1 MMDAKR
7 SLGDVDIYLFK
18 QGRHTRL
25 YEHFGAH
32 PESLGPDSAGTRFV
46 VWAPNASFV
55 SVVGDFND
63 WDRTKAPMSQRADS
77 SGVWE
82 CFVPEAQH
90 GQRYKYF
97 LSWPG
102 GSDERADP
110 FALFCEHPPATASI
124 IWDLA
129 YVWEDDE
136 WMRTR
141 GERNALDSPW
151 AVYEVHLGSWRR
163 DGEGNFLNYRQI
175 AHELA
180 AYVKDAG
187 FTHVEIMPVAEHP
200 FYGSWGYQSTGYFAP
215 SSRYGC
221 PQDFRYFVDHLHRE
235 GIGVILDW
243 VPGHFPTD
251 VHGLANFDG
260 TALFEH
266 ADPRQG
272 FHPEWKSAIFN
283 YGRYEVA
290 GFLICNAMYWI
301 REFHLDGLRVDGVA
315 SMLYL
320 DYSRP
325 HDEWVPNQYG
335 GRENL
340 AAIELLQE
348 LNKAIYEE
356 FPQVQTIAEESTSWP
371 MVSKPVYLGGLGF
384 GLKWNMGWMNDSL
397 SYMELDPIFRKFHH
411 NLLTF
416 ALWYAYAENFVL
428 PLSHDEVVYG
438 KKSLLSKMPGDYWQQ
453 MAGLRALFGYMYG
466 LPGKKLLFMGA
477 EFGQWRE
484 WNHDLALDW
493 DLLSFPAH
501 DGIRAWVRDLN
512 RVYRACPALHEL
524 DFDPAGFAWENCH
537 DSDQSVLSFFR
548 KDKAGRSVLVICNFT
563 PVPREN
569 YAVGVGVDGFWREVL
584 NSDGSMYGGSG
595 LGNMGQVRAEPIPV
609 HGQPYSLNL
618 VLPPLGVLYFQPGGE
633 LA

>member
-1 MMDAKR
+1 MDAR
-7 SLGDVDIYLFK
+7 RFLGDLDIYLFK

-32 PESLGPDSAGTRFV
+32 PESVGLDCPGTRFV

-55 SVVGDFND
+55 SVVGDFNN
-63 WDRTKAPMSQRADS
+63 WDRALAPMSLRADS

-82 CFVPEAQH
+82 CFVPGAGH

-97 LSWPG
+97 VSWPG
-102 GSDERADP
+102 GQAERADP
-110 FALFCEHPPATASI
+110 FALFAEQPPATASI
-124 IWDLA
+124 IWDLEYA
-129 YVWEDDE
+129 WGDGE
-136 WMRTR
+136 WMRR
-141 GERNALDSPW
+141 RAERSALDSPW

-163 DGEGNFLNYRQI
+163 DEHGDFMNYRRI

-180 AYVKDAG
+180 VYVKDLG

-221 PQDFRYFVDHLHRE
+221 PQDFRYFIDHLHQE

-243 VPGHFPTD
+243 VPGHFPSD
-251 VHGLANFDG
+251 EHGLARFDG

-272 FHPEWKSAIFN
+272 FHPEWKSCIFN

-290 GFLICNAMYWI
+290 GFLICNALYWL

-320 DYSRP
+320 DYSRNQG
-325 HDEWVPNQYG
+325 EWIPNRHG

-340 AAIELLQE
+340 AAIELLRE
-348 LNKAIYEE
+348 LNKAVYEE
-356 FPQVQTIAEESTSWP
+356 FPDVQTIAEESTSWP
-371 MVSKPVYLGGLGF
+371 MVSRPVYLGGLGF

-397 SYMELDPIFRKFHH
+397 TYMALDPVHRKFHH

-428 PLSHDEVVYG
+428 PLSHDEVVHG
-438 KKSLLSKMPGDYWQQ
+438 KRSLLSKMPGDSWQK
-453 MAGLRALFGYMYG
+453 MAGLRTLFGYMYG

-477 EFGQWRE
+477 EFGQWTE
-484 WNHDLALDW
+484 WNHDQALDW
-493 DLLSFPAH
+493 ELLRFPVH

-512 RVYRACPALHEL
+512 RFYRECPALHEL

-548 KDKAGRSVLVICNFT
+548 RDGSGRGVLVVCNFT
-563 PVPREN
+563 PIARES
-569 YAVGVGVDGFWREVL
+569 YAVGVDRDGIWLERL
-584 NSDGSMYGGSG
+584 NSDSVLYGGSG
-595 LGNMGQVRAEPIPV
+595 RGNMGSVRAEPIPV
-609 HGQPYSLNL
+609 HDRPYSLNL
-618 VLPPLGVLYFQPGGE
+618 VLPPLGVLYFQPAGE
-633 LA
+633 RS

>member
-1 MMDAKR
+1 MDAR
-7 SLGDVDIYLFK
+7 HSLGDLDIYLFK

-32 PESLGPDSAGTRFV
+32 PESLGPTSSGTRFV
-46 VWAPNASFV
+46 VWAPNAAFV
-55 SVVGDFND
+55 SVVGDFNA
-63 WDRTKAPMSQRADS
+63 WDRTAAPMSQRADN

-82 CFVPEAQH
+82 CFVPGAAH
-90 GQRYKYF
+90 GQRYKYY

-102 GSDERADP
+102 GEAERADP
-110 FALFCEHPPATASI
+110 FALFTEQPPATASI
-124 IWDLA
+124 IWDLN
-129 YVWEDDE
+129 YVWEDGD
-136 WMRTR
+136 WMQNRA
-141 GERNALDSPW
+141 ERNALESPW
-151 AVYEVHLGSWRR
+151 SVYEVHLGSWRR
-163 DGEGNFLNYRQI
+163 DEHGNFLNYRQL

-325 HDEWVPNQYG
+325 HDQWVPNRFG

-356 FPQVQTIAEESTSWP
+356 FPEVQTIAEESTSWP

-397 SYMELDPIFRKFHH
+397 TYMEFDPIFRKFHH

-416 ALWYAYAENFVL
+416 ALWYTYAENFVL

-438 KKSLLSKMPGDYWQQ
+438 KKSLISKMPGDYWQK
-453 MAGLRALFGYMYG
+453 MAGLRLLFGYMFG

-484 WNHDLALDW
+484 WNHDLSLDW
-493 DLLSFPAH
+493 DLLNFPAH

-512 RVYRACPALHEL
+512 RLYRHCLALHEL
-524 DFDPAGFAWENCH
+524 DFDPAGFAWENCN

-548 KDKAGRSVLVICNFT
+548 RDRAGRPVLVVCNFT
-563 PVPREN
+563 PVLREN
-569 YAVGVGVDGFWREVL
+569 YAVGVDSGGLWRELL
-584 NSDGSMYGGSG
+584 NSDSRLYGGSG
-595 LGNMGQVRAEPIPV
+595 AGNMGQVRAEPIPV
-609 HGQPYSLNL
+609 HARPYSVNL
-618 VLPPLGVLYFQPGGE
+618 VLPPLSVLYFQPVE
-633 LA
+633 DQA

>member
-1 MMDAKR
+1 MDLR
-7 SLGDVDIYLFK
+7 RCLGDLDIYLFK

-32 PESLGPDSAGTRFV
+32 PESLGPDASGTRFV

-63 WDRTKAPMSQRADS
+63 WDRGRAPMTLRADS

-82 CFVPEAQH
+82 CFVPEARH

-97 LSWPG
+97 VSWHG
-102 GSDERADP
+102 GSAERSDP
-110 FALFCEHPPATASI
+110 FALFFEESPATASI
-124 IWDLA
+124 IWDLQ
-129 YVWEDDE
+129 YHWEDGD
-136 WMRTR
+136 WMCKR
-141 GERNALDSPW
+141 GERNALTSPW
-151 AVYEVHLGSWRR
+151 SAYEVHLGSWRR
-163 DGEGNFLNYRQI
+163 DQHGNFMNYRQI

-180 AYVKDAG
+180 AYVLDAG

-215 SSRYGC
+215 TSRYGS
-221 PQDFRYFVDHLHRE
+221 PQDFRYFVDYLHRQ

-251 VHGLANFDG
+251 AHGLAMFDG

-283 YGRYEVA
+283 FGRFEVA
-290 GFLICNAMYWI
+290 GFLICNALYWL

-315 SMLYL
+315 SMLHL
-320 DYSRP
+320 DYSRNQGQ
-325 HDEWVPNQYG
+325 WIPNRHG

-340 AAIELLQE
+340 EAIEMLQE
-348 LNKAIYEE
+348 LNTAVYAE
-356 FPQVQTIAEESTSWP
+356 FPDVQTIAEESTSWP

-397 SYMELDPIFRKFHH
+397 AYMEIDPIYRKFHH

-438 KKSLLSKMPGDYWQQ
+438 KKSLLSKMPGDSWQQ
-453 MAGLRALFGYMYG
+453 MAGLRALLGYMFG
-466 LPGKKLLFMGA
+466 LPGKKLLFMGG

-484 WNHDLALDW
+484 WNHDEPLDW
-493 DLLSFPAH
+493 ELLRYPVH

-512 RVYRACPALHEL
+512 HLYRRCPAFFEL
-524 DFDPAGFAWENCH
+524 DFDPKGFEWENCH
-537 DSDQSVLSFFR
+537 DSDQSVLTFFR
-548 KDKAGRSVLVICNFT
+548 RDRGGRMILAACNFT
-563 PVPREN
+563 PLMRTN
-569 YAVGVGVDGFWREVL
+569 YAVGVPKGGMWRELL
-584 NSDGSMYGGSG
+584 NSDSHAYGGSG
-595 LGNMGQVRAEPIPV
+595 AGNMGAVRSEPIPV
-609 HGQPYSLNL
+609 HGRPFSMNL
-618 VLPPLGVLYFQPGGE
+618 VLPPLSILYFQPDGDHT
-633 LA
+633 

>member
-1 MMDAKR
+1 M
-7 SLGDVDIYLFK
+7 
-18 QGRHTRL
+18 
-25 YEHFGAH
+25 
-32 PESLGPDSAGTRFV
+32 
-46 VWAPNASFV
+46 
-55 SVVGDFND
+55 VGDFNA
-63 WDRTKAPMSQRADS
+63 WDPAGAPMTMRADS

-82 CFVPEAQH
+82 CFVPDARH
-90 GQRYKYF
+90 GQRYKYY

-102 GSDERADP
+102 GEGERADP
-110 FALFCEHPPATASI
+110 FALFSEGPPATASI
-124 IWDLA
+124 IWDLH
-129 YVWEDDE
+129 YDWEDGD
-136 WMRTR
+136 WMADRA
-141 GERNALDSPW
+141 GRNGLESPW
-151 AVYEVHLGSWRR
+151 SVYEVHLGSWRR
-163 DGEGNFLNYRQI
+163 DEQGEFMNYRRI

-180 AYVKDAG
+180 DYVRDAG

-221 PQDFRYFVDHLHRE
+221 PQDFRYFVDYLHRQ

-325 HDEWVPNQYG
+325 HDQWVPNRFG

-348 LNKAIYEE
+348 LNKTVYEE
-356 FPQVQTIAEESTSWP
+356 FPDVQTIAEESTSWP

-397 SYMELDPIFRKFHH
+397 TYMELDPIFRKFHH

-438 KKSLLSKMPGDYWQQ
+438 KKSLISKMPGDYWHK
-453 MAGLRALFGYMYG
+453 MAGLRALFGYMFG

-484 WNHDLALDW
+484 WNHDLQLDW
-493 DLLSFPAH
+493 DLLNFPAH

-512 RVYRACPALHEL
+512 RIYRERPALHEL
-524 DFDPAGFAWENCH
+524 DFDPSGFAWENCH

-548 KDKAGRSVLVICNFT
+548 RDKAGRPILVVCNFT

-569 YAVGVGVDGFWREVL
+569 YIVGVDAGGTWRELL
-584 NSDGSMYGGSG
+584 NSDSQLYGGSG
-595 LGNMGQVRAEPIPV
+595 AGNMGQVRAEAIPA
-609 HGQPYSLNL
+609 HNLPYSLSL
-618 VLPPLGVLYFQPGGE
+618 VLPPLGVLYFEPQEGQ
-633 LA
+633 A

>member
-1 MMDAKR
+1 VPDAR
-7 SLGDVDIYLFK
+7 
-18 QGRHTRL
+18 
-25 YEHFGAH
+25 
-32 PESLGPDSAGTRFV
+32 
-46 VWAPNASFV
+46 
-55 SVVGDFND
+55 
-63 WDRTKAPMSQRADS
+63 
-77 SGVWE
+77 
-82 CFVPEAQH
+82 H

-151 AVYEVHLGSWRR
+151 AVYEMHLGSWRR
-163 DGEGNFLNYRQI
+163 DGDGNFLNYRQI

-438 KKSLLSKMPGDYWQQ
+438 KKSLLSKMPGDYWQK

-484 WNHDLALDW
+484 WNHDLSLDW
-493 DLLSFPAH
+493 DLLRFPAH

-584 NSDGSMYGGSG
+584 NSDSSLYGGSG
-595 LGNMGQVRAEPIPV
+595 MGNMGQVRAEPIPV
-609 HGQPYSLNL
+609 HGLPYSLNL
-618 VLPPLGVLYFQPGGE
+618 VLPPLGVLYFQPGGD

>member
-1 MMDAKR
+1 MDAR
-7 SLGDVDIYLFK
+7 HSLGDLDIYLFK

-32 PESLGPDSAGTRFV
+32 PEALGPDSAGTRFV
-46 VWAPNASFV
+46 VWAPNAAYV
-55 SVVGDFND
+55 SVVGDFNA
-63 WDRTKAPMSQRADS
+63 WDPAASPMTMRADS

-82 CFVPEAQH
+82 CFVPGACH

-102 GSDERADP
+102 GEGERADP
-110 FALFCEHPPATASI
+110 FALFCEGPPATASI
-124 IWDLA
+124 IWDLH
-129 YVWEDDE
+129 YDWEDGD
-136 WMRTR
+136 WMADRAA
-141 GERNALDSPW
+141 RNALESPW
-151 AVYEVHLGSWRR
+151 SVYEVHLGSWRR
-163 DGEGNFLNYRQI
+163 DEHGEFMNYRRI

-180 AYVKDAG
+180 DYVKDAG

-215 SSRYGC
+215 SSRYGS
-221 PQDFRYFVDHLHRE
+221 PQDFRYFVDYLHRQ
-235 GIGVILDW
+235 GLGVILDW

-251 VHGLANFDG
+251 AHGLANFDG

-325 HDEWVPNQYG
+325 HDDWVPNRFG

-348 LNKAIYEE
+348 LNKSIYEE
-356 FPQVQTIAEESTSWP
+356 FPDVQTIAEESTSWP

-397 SYMELDPIFRKFHH
+397 TYMELDPIFRKFHH

-438 KKSLLSKMPGDYWQQ
+438 KKSLISKMPGDYWQK
-453 MAGLRALFGYMYG
+453 MAGLRVLFGYMFG

-484 WNHDLALDW
+484 WNHDLSLDW

-512 RVYRACPALHEL
+512 RIYRQRPALHEL

-548 KDKAGRSVLVICNFT
+548 RDKAGRRVLIVCNFT
-563 PVPREN
+563 PVQREN
-569 YAVGVGVDGFWREVL
+569 YIIGVDLGGTWRELL
-584 NSDGSMYGGSG
+584 NSDSQLYGGSG
-595 LGNMGQVRAEPIPV
+595 VGNMGQVRAEAIPA
-609 HGQPYSLNL
+609 HNHPYSLNL
-618 VLPPLGVLYFQPGGE
+618 TLPPLGVLYFEPQEGQE
-633 LA
+633 

>member
-82 CFVPEAQH
+82 CFVPEARH

-548 KDKAGRSVLVICNFT
+548 KDKEGRSVLVICNFT

-584 NSDGSMYGGSG
+584 NSDSSMYGGSG
-595 LGNMGQVRAEPIPV
+595 MGNMGQVRAEPIPV

>member
-1 MMDAKR
+1 MIDAKR

-82 CFVPEAQH
+82 CFVPDARH

-438 KKSLLSKMPGDYWQQ
+438 KKSLLSKMPGDYWQK

-548 KDKAGRSVLVICNFT
+548 KDRAGRSVLVICNFT

-584 NSDGSMYGGSG
+584 NSDSSMYGGSG
-595 LGNMGQVRAEPIPV
+595 MGNMGQVRAEPIPV

>member
-1 MMDAKR
+1 MHARR
-7 SLGDVDIYLFK
+7 SLGDLDIYLFK

-32 PESLGPDSAGTRFV
+32 PESLGQGNPGTRFV

-55 SVVGDFND
+55 SVVGDFNQ
-63 WDRTKAPMSQRADS
+63 WDRAQAPMSLRADS

-82 CFVPEAQH
+82 CFVPGAGH

-97 LSWPG
+97 VSWPG
-102 GSDERADP
+102 GEGERADP
-110 FALFCEHPPATASI
+110 FALFAEQPPATASV
-124 IWDLA
+124 IWDLE
-129 YVWEDDE
+129 YVWKDED
-136 WMRTR
+136 WMRRR
-141 GERNALDSPW
+141 GEHSTLGSPW

-163 DGEGNFLNYRQI
+163 DEHGNFMNYRRI

-180 AYVKDAG
+180 DYVKDLG

-215 SSRYGC
+215 SSRFGS
-221 PQDFRYFVDHLHRE
+221 PQDFRYFVDHLHQE
-235 GIGVILDW
+235 GLGVILDW
-243 VPGHFPTD
+243 VPGHFPSD
-251 VHGLANFDG
+251 EHGLACFDG

-272 FHPEWKSAIFN
+272 FHPEWKSLIFN

-290 GFLICNAMYWI
+290 GFLICNAMYWL

-320 DYSRP
+320 DYSRNQG
-325 HDEWVPNQYG
+325 EWIPNRHG

-340 AAIELLQE
+340 AAIELLRE
-348 LNKAIYEE
+348 LNKAVYEE
-356 FPQVQTIAEESTSWP
+356 FPDVQTIAEESTSWP

-397 SYMELDPIFRKFHH
+397 AYMALDPVHRKFHH
-411 NLLTF
+411 NRLTF

-428 PLSHDEVVYG
+428 PLSHDEVVHG
-438 KKSLLSKMPGDYWQQ
+438 KRSLLSKMPGDSWQK
-453 MAGLRALFGYMYG
+453 MAGLRTLFGYMYG

-477 EFGQWRE
+477 EFGQWTE
-484 WNHDLALDW
+484 WDHDQPLDW
-493 DLLSFPAH
+493 ELLRFPAH

-512 RVYRACPALHEL
+512 RLYRACPALHEL
-524 DFDPAGFAWENCH
+524 DFDPAGFDWENCH

-548 KDKAGRSVLVICNFT
+548 RDRVGGTVLVVCNFT
-563 PVPREN
+563 PVAREN
-569 YAVGVGVDGFWREVL
+569 YAVGVDRHGSWLECL
-584 NSDGSMYGGSG
+584 NSDSHLYGGSG
-595 LGNMGQVRAEPIPV
+595 RGNMGQVRAEPIPV
-609 HGQPYSLNL
+609 HDRPYSLNL
-618 VLPPLGVLYFQPGGE
+618 VLPPLSVLYFQPGGE
-633 LA
+633 RS

>member
-1 MMDAKR
+1 MDSRR
-7 SLGDVDIYLFK
+7 SLGDLDIYLFK
-18 QGRHTRL
+18 QGRHVRL

-32 PESLGPDSAGTRFV
+32 PESLGPDSPGTRFV
-46 VWAPNASFV
+46 VWAPNAAYV
-55 SVVGDFND
+55 SVVGDFNG
-63 WDRTKAPMSQRADS
+63 WDRAAAPMSLRADS

-82 CFVPEAQH
+82 CFVPGALH
-90 GQRYKYF
+90 GQRYKYY

-102 GSDERADP
+102 GEAERADP
-110 FALFCEHPPATASI
+110 FALFGEEPPATASV
-124 IWDLA
+124 IWDLQ
-129 YVWEDDE
+129 YVWEDGD
-136 WMRTR
+136 WMASRWQ
-141 GERNALDSPW
+141 RNALDAPW
-151 AVYEVHLGSWRR
+151 SVYEVHLGSWRR
-163 DGEGNFLNYRQI
+163 DEHGNFMNYRRI

-180 AYVKDAG
+180 DYVRDAG

-221 PQDFRYFVDHLHRE
+221 PQDFRYFVDYLHRQ

-243 VPGHFPTD
+243 VPGHFPMD
-251 VHGLANFDG
+251 AHGLANFDG

-290 GFLICNAMYWI
+290 GFLICNAMYWM
-301 REFHLDGLRVDGVA
+301 REFHIDALRVDGVA

-320 DYSRP
+320 DYSRE
-325 HDEWVPNQYG
+325 HGQWIPNRHG

-340 AAIELLQE
+340 DAIELLRE
-348 LNKAIYEE
+348 LNKAVYEE
-356 FPQVQTIAEESTSWP
+356 FPDVQTIAEESTSWP

-397 SYMELDPIFRKFHH
+397 TYMELDPVYRKFHH

-438 KKSLLSKMPGDYWQQ
+438 KKALLSKMPGDAWQQ
-453 MAGLRALFGYMYG
+453 MAGLRTLYGYMFG
-466 LPGKKLLFMGA
+466 LPGKKLLFMGG
-477 EFGQWRE
+477 EFGQWTE
-484 WNHDLALDW
+484 WNHDRALDW
-493 DLLSFPAH
+493 ELLRFPAH

-512 RVYRACPALHEL
+512 RLYRQVPALHEL
-524 DFDPAGFAWENCH
+524 DFDPSGFAWENCH

-548 KDKAGRSVLVICNFT
+548 RDRQGRSVLVVCNFT

-569 YAVGVGVDGFWREVL
+569 YAVGVGADGVWIEAL
-584 NSDGSMYGGSG
+584 NSDSVLYGGSG
-595 LGNMGQVRAEPIPV
+595 AGNMGQVRAEPIPV
-609 HGQPYSLNL
+609 HGHPYSLNL
-618 VLPPLGVLYFQPGGE
+618 TLPPLGVLYFQPE
-633 LA
+633 RERS

>member
-1 MMDAKR
+1 MDAR
-7 SLGDVDIYLFK
+7 HSLGDLDIYLFK

-32 PESLGPDSAGTRFV
+32 PEALGPDSAGTRFV
-46 VWAPNASFV
+46 VWAPNAAYV

-63 WDRTKAPMSQRADS
+63 WDPAASPMTMRADS

-82 CFVPEAQH
+82 CFVPGACH

-97 LSWPG
+97 LSWSG
-102 GSDERADP
+102 GEGERADP
-110 FALFCEHPPATASI
+110 FALFSEGPPATASI
-124 IWDLA
+124 IWDLH
-129 YVWEDDE
+129 YDWEDGD
-136 WMRTR
+136 WMADRA
-141 GERNALDSPW
+141 GRNALESPW
-151 AVYEVHLGSWRR
+151 SVYEVHLGSWRR
-163 DGEGNFLNYRQI
+163 DEHGEFMNYRRI

-180 AYVKDAG
+180 DYARDAG

-215 SSRYGC
+215 SSRYGS
-221 PQDFRYFVDHLHRE
+221 PQDFRYFVDYLHRQ
-235 GIGVILDW
+235 GLGVILDW

-251 VHGLANFDG
+251 AHGLANFDG

-290 GFLICNAMYWI
+290 GFLICNTMYWI

-325 HDEWVPNQYG
+325 HDDWVPNRFG

-348 LNKAIYEE
+348 LNKSIYEE
-356 FPQVQTIAEESTSWP
+356 FPDVQTIAEESTSWP

-397 SYMELDPIFRKFHH
+397 TYMELDPIFRKFHH

-438 KKSLLSKMPGDYWQQ
+438 KKSLISKMPGDYWQK
-453 MAGLRALFGYMYG
+453 MAGLRVLFGYMFG

-484 WNHDLALDW
+484 WNHDLSLDW

-512 RVYRACPALHEL
+512 RIYRQRPALHEL

-548 KDKAGRSVLVICNFT
+548 RDKAGRRVLIVCNFT
-563 PVPREN
+563 PVQREN
-569 YAVGVGVDGFWREVL
+569 YIIGVDMGGTWRELL
-584 NSDGSMYGGSG
+584 NSDSQLYGGSG
-595 LGNMGQVRAEPIPV
+595 VGNMGQVRAEAIPA
-609 HGQPYSLNL
+609 HNHPYSLNL
-618 VLPPLGVLYFQPGGE
+618 TLPPLGVLYFEPQEGQE
-633 LA
+633 

>member
-1 MMDAKR
+1 MDAR
-7 SLGDVDIYLFK
+7 HSLGDLDIYLFK

-32 PESLGPDSAGTRFV
+32 PEALGPDSAGTRFV
-46 VWAPNASFV
+46 VWAPNAAFV
-55 SVVGDFND
+55 SVIGDFNA
-63 WDRTKAPMSQRADS
+63 WDPVVAPMTMRADS

-82 CFVPEAQH
+82 CFVPGACH

-102 GSDERADP
+102 GEGERADP
-110 FALFCEHPPATASI
+110 FALFSEGPPATASI
-124 IWDLA
+124 IWDLH
-129 YVWEDDE
+129 YDWEDGD
-136 WMRTR
+136 WMADRA
-141 GERNALDSPW
+141 GHNALESPW
-151 AVYEVHLGSWRR
+151 SVYEVHLGSWRR
-163 DGEGNFLNYRQI
+163 DEHGEFMNYRRI

-180 AYVKDAG
+180 DYARDAG

-215 SSRYGC
+215 SSRYGS
-221 PQDFRYFVDHLHRE
+221 PQDFRYFVDYLHRQ
-235 GIGVILDW
+235 GLGVILDW

-251 VHGLANFDG
+251 AHGLANFDG

-325 HDEWVPNQYG
+325 HDDWVPNRFG

-348 LNKAIYEE
+348 LNKSVYEE
-356 FPQVQTIAEESTSWP
+356 FPDVQTIAEESTSWP

-397 SYMELDPIFRKFHH
+397 TYMELDPIFRKFHH

-438 KKSLLSKMPGDYWQQ
+438 KKSLISKMPGDYWQK
-453 MAGLRALFGYMYG
+453 MAGLRVLFGYMFG

-484 WNHDLALDW
+484 WNHDLSLDW

-512 RVYRACPALHEL
+512 RIYRQRPALHEL

-548 KDKAGRSVLVICNFT
+548 RDKAGRRVLIVCNFT
-563 PVPREN
+563 PVLREN
-569 YAVGVGVDGFWREVL
+569 YIVGVDMGGTWRELL
-584 NSDGSMYGGSG
+584 NSDSQLYGGSG
-595 LGNMGQVRAEPIPV
+595 AGNMGQVRAEAIPA
-609 HGQPYSLNL
+609 HNHPYSLNL
-618 VLPPLGVLYFQPGGE
+618 TLPPLGVLYFEPQEGQ
-633 LA
+633 A

>member
-1 MMDAKR
+1 MDAR
-7 SLGDVDIYLFK
+7 HSLGDLDIYLFK

-32 PESLGPDSAGTRFV
+32 PEAFGPDSTGTRFV
-46 VWAPNASFV
+46 VWAPNAAYV
-55 SVVGDFND
+55 SVIGDFNA
-63 WDRTKAPMSQRADS
+63 WDPVVAPMTMRADS
-77 SGVWE
+77 SGAWE
-82 CFVPEAQH
+82 CFVPGACH

-102 GSDERADP
+102 GEGERADP
-110 FALFCEHPPATASI
+110 FALFSEGPPATASI
-124 IWDLA
+124 IWDLH
-129 YVWEDDE
+129 YDWEDGD
-136 WMRTR
+136 WMADRA
-141 GERNALDSPW
+141 GRNALESPW
-151 AVYEVHLGSWRR
+151 SVYEVHLGSWRR
-163 DGEGNFLNYRQI
+163 DEHGEFMNYRRI

-180 AYVKDAG
+180 DYARDAG

-221 PQDFRYFVDHLHRE
+221 PQDFRYFVDYLHRQ

-251 VHGLANFDG
+251 AHGLANFDG

-325 HDEWVPNQYG
+325 HDDWVPNRFG

-348 LNKAIYEE
+348 LNKSVYEE
-356 FPQVQTIAEESTSWP
+356 FPDVQTIAEESTSWP

-397 SYMELDPIFRKFHH
+397 TYMELDPIFRKFHH

-438 KKSLLSKMPGDYWQQ
+438 KKSLISKMPGDYWQK
-453 MAGLRALFGYMYG
+453 MAGLRVLFGYMFG

-484 WNHDLALDW
+484 WDHDRSLDW

-512 RVYRACPALHEL
+512 RIYRQRPALHEL

-548 KDKAGRSVLVICNFT
+548 RDKAGRRILVVCNFT
-563 PVPREN
+563 PVQREN
-569 YAVGVGVDGFWREVL
+569 YIVGVDMGGTWRELL
-584 NSDGSMYGGSG
+584 NSDSQLYGGSG
-595 LGNMGQVRAEPIPV
+595 VGNMGQVRAEAIPA
-609 HGQPYSLNL
+609 HNHPYSLNL
-618 VLPPLGVLYFQPGGE
+618 TLPPLGVLYFEPQEGQ
-633 LA
+633 A

>member
-1 MMDAKR
+1 MDAR
-7 SLGDVDIYLFK
+7 HSLGDLDIYLFK

-32 PESLGPDSAGTRFV
+32 PESLGPESTGTRFV
-46 VWAPNASFV
+46 VWAPNAAFV
-55 SVVGDFND
+55 SVIGDFNA
-63 WDRTKAPMSQRADS
+63 WDRNAAPMTMRADS

-82 CFVPEAQH
+82 CFVPKAKH
-90 GQRYKYF
+90 GQRYKYY

-102 GSDERADP
+102 GEGERADP
-110 FALFCEHPPATASI
+110 FALLCEEPPATASI
-124 IWDLA
+124 IWDLN
-129 YVWEDDE
+129 YVWEDED
-136 WMRTR
+136 WMKTR
-141 GERNALDSPW
+141 AGRNALDSPW
-151 AVYEVHLGSWRR
+151 SIYELHLGSWRR
-163 DGEGNFLNYRQI
+163 DEHGNFLGYRQM
-175 AHELA
+175 AHDLA

-221 PQDFRYFVDHLHRE
+221 PQDFRYLVDVLHRE

-251 VHGLANFDG
+251 VHGLADFDG

-320 DYSRP
+320 DYARQ
-325 HDEWVPNQYG
+325 HGEWVPNRYG

-356 FPQVQTIAEESTSWP
+356 FPDVQTIAEESTSWP

-397 SYMELDPIFRKFHH
+397 TYMELDPIFRKFHH

-438 KKSLLSKMPGDYWQQ
+438 KKSLLSKMPGDYWQK

-484 WNHDLALDW
+484 WNHDLSLDW
-493 DLLSFPAH
+493 DLLNFPAH

-512 RVYRACPALHEL
+512 RVYRECGALHEL
-524 DFDPAGFAWENCH
+524 DFSPEGFVWENCH

-548 KDKAGRSVLVICNFT
+548 RDKAGRPVLVICNFT

-569 YAVGVGVDGFWREVL
+569 YAVGVDTGGTWREIL
-584 NSDGSMYGGSG
+584 NSDSHAYGGSG
-595 LGNMGQVRAEPIPV
+595 AGNMGQVRAEPIPV
-609 HGQPYSLNL
+609 HGFAYSLNL
-618 VLPPLGVLYFQPGGE
+618 LLPPLSVLFFEPAEGG
-633 LA
+633 A

>member
-1 MMDAKR
+1 MDARR
-7 SLGDVDIYLFK
+7 SLGDLDIYLFK

-32 PESLGPDSAGTRFV
+32 PESLGPESGGTRFV
-46 VWAPNASFV
+46 VWAPNAAYV
-55 SVVGDFND
+55 SVVGDFNA
-63 WDRTKAPMSQRADS
+63 WDRMAAPMSMRADN

-82 CFVPEAQH
+82 CFVPGAFH
-90 GQRYKYF
+90 GQRYKYY

-102 GSDERADP
+102 GEAERADP
-110 FALFCEHPPATASI
+110 FALFSEQPPATASI
-124 IWDLA
+124 IWDLDYA
-129 YVWEDDE
+129 WTDED
-136 WMRTR
+136 WMRNR
-141 GERNALDSPW
+141 AARNALQSPW
-151 AVYEVHLGSWRR
+151 SVYEAHLGSWRR
-163 DGEGNFLNYRQI
+163 DEHGNFLNYRRL

-235 GIGVILDW
+235 GLGVILDW

-251 VHGLANFDG
+251 AHGLANFDG

-320 DYSRP
+320 DYARP
-325 HDEWVPNQYG
+325 HDQWVPNRYG

-348 LNKAIYEE
+348 LNKAVYEE
-356 FPQVQTIAEESTSWP
+356 FPDVQTIAEESTSWP

-397 SYMELDPIFRKFHH
+397 TYMELDPIFRKFHH

-438 KKSLLSKMPGDYWQQ
+438 KKSLLSKMPGDYWQK

-493 DLLSFPAH
+493 ELLEFPAH
-501 DGIRAWVRDLN
+501 DGIRAFVRDLN
-512 RVYRACPALHEL
+512 RLYRECPALHEL
-524 DFDPAGFAWENCH
+524 DFDPAGFVWENCH

-548 KDKAGRSVLVICNFT
+548 RDRDGRSVLVVCNFT
-563 PVPREN
+563 PVPRVN
-569 YAVGVGVDGFWREVL
+569 YAVGVDSGGLWRELL
-584 NSDGSMYGGSG
+584 NSDSQLYGGSG
-595 LGNMGQVRAEPIPV
+595 MGNMGQVRAEPIPV
-609 HGQPYSLNL
+609 HNLPYSVNL
-618 VLPPLGVLYFQPGGE
+618 VLPPLSVLYFQTE
-633 LA
+633 RVRA

>member
-32 PESLGPDSAGTRFV
+32 PESLGPASAGTRFV

-55 SVVGDFND
+55 SVIGDFNE
-63 WDRTKAPMSQRADS
+63 WDRTKAPMSLRADS

-82 CFVPEAQH
+82 CFVPDARH

-151 AVYEVHLGSWRR
+151 AVYEMHLGSWRR
-163 DGEGNFLNYRQI
+163 DGDGNFLNYRQI

-438 KKSLLSKMPGDYWQQ
+438 KKSLLSKMPGDYWQK

-484 WNHDLALDW
+484 WNHDLSLDW
-493 DLLSFPAH
+493 DLLRFPAH

-584 NSDGSMYGGSG
+584 NSDSSLYGGSG
-595 LGNMGQVRAEPIPV
+595 MGNMGQVRAEPIPV
-609 HGQPYSLNL
+609 HGLPYSLNL
-618 VLPPLGVLYFQPGGE
+618 VLPPLGVLYFQPGGD

>member
-1 MMDAKR
+1 MDAR
-7 SLGDVDIYLFK
+7 HSLGDLDIYLFK

-32 PESLGPDSAGTRFV
+32 PESLGPESTGTRFV
-46 VWAPNASFV
+46 VWAPNAAFV
-55 SVVGDFND
+55 SVIGDFNA
-63 WDRTKAPMSQRADS
+63 WDRNAAPMTMRADS

-82 CFVPEAQH
+82 CFVPKAKH
-90 GQRYKYF
+90 GQRYKYY
-97 LSWPG
+97 LSWAG
-102 GSDERADP
+102 GEGERADP
-110 FALFCEHPPATASI
+110 FALLSEEPPATASI
-124 IWDLA
+124 IWDLN
-129 YVWEDDE
+129 YVWEDGD
-136 WMRTR
+136 WMQTR
-141 GERNALDSPW
+141 SGRNALDSPW
-151 AVYEVHLGSWRR
+151 SIYELHLGSWRR
-163 DGEGNFLNYRQI
+163 DEHGNFLGYRQM
-175 AHELA
+175 AHDLA

-221 PQDFRYFVDHLHRE
+221 PQDFRYLVDVLHRE

-320 DYSRP
+320 DYARQ
-325 HDEWVPNQYG
+325 HGEWVPNRYG

-356 FPQVQTIAEESTSWP
+356 FPDVQTIAEESTSWP

-397 SYMELDPIFRKFHH
+397 TYMELDPIFRKFHH

-438 KKSLLSKMPGDYWQQ
+438 KKSLLSKMPGDYWQK
-453 MAGLRALFGYMYG
+453 MAGVRALFGYMYG

-484 WNHDLALDW
+484 WNHDLSLDW
-493 DLLSFPAH
+493 DLLNFPAH

-512 RVYRACPALHEL
+512 RVYRECRALHEL
-524 DFDPAGFAWENCH
+524 DFSPEGFVWENCH

-548 KDKAGRSVLVICNFT
+548 RDKAGRPVLVICNFT

-569 YAVGVGVDGFWREVL
+569 YAVGVDTGGTWREIL
-584 NSDGSMYGGSG
+584 NSDSHAYGGSG
-595 LGNMGQVRAEPIPV
+595 AGNMGQVRAEPIPV
-609 HGQPYSLNL
+609 HGFAYSVNL
-618 VLPPLGVLYFQPGGE
+618 ILPPLSVLFFEPTEGG
-633 LA
+633 A

>member
-1 MMDAKR
+1 MDAR
-7 SLGDVDIYLFK
+7 HSLGDLDVYLFK

-32 PESLGPDSAGTRFV
+32 PESLGSDSSGARFV
-46 VWAPNASFV
+46 VWAPNAAYV
-55 SVVGDFND
+55 SVVGDFNA
-63 WDRTKAPMSQRADS
+63 WDRAAAPMTMRADN

-82 CFVPEAQH
+82 CFVPGACH
-90 GQRYKYF
+90 GQRYKYY
-97 LSWPG
+97 LSWARG
-102 GSDERADP
+102 EAERADP
-110 FALFCEHPPATASI
+110 FALFNEAPPATASI
-124 IWDLA
+124 IWDLDYA
-129 YVWEDDE
+129 WTDED

-141 GERNALDSPW
+141 AERNALESPW
-151 AVYEVHLGSWRR
+151 SVYEVHLGSWRR
-163 DGEGNFLNYRQI
+163 DEHGNFLNYRQL

-180 AYVKDAG
+180 AYVRDAG

-215 SSRYGC
+215 STRYGC

-325 HDEWVPNQYG
+325 HDQWVPNRYG

-356 FPQVQTIAEESTSWP
+356 FPDVQTIAEESTSWP

-397 SYMELDPIFRKFHH
+397 TYMELDPIFRKFHH

-438 KKSLLSKMPGDYWQQ
+438 KKSLLSKMPGDYWQK

-484 WNHDLALDW
+484 WNHDLSLDW

-512 RVYRACPALHEL
+512 RLYRECPALHEL

-548 KDKAGRSVLVICNFT
+548 RDRAGRSVLVVCNFT

-569 YAVGVGVDGFWREVL
+569 YAVGVETGGLWRELL
-584 NSDGSMYGGSG
+584 NSDSLLYGGSG
-595 LGNMGQVRAEPIPV
+595 VGNMGQVRAEPIPV
-609 HGQPYSLNL
+609 HNLPYSVNL
-618 VLPPLGVLYFQPGGE
+618 VLPPLSVLYFQPVE
-633 LA
+633 EQA